1 MHSLALFQFVFTVA
15 ALLSTVHAA
24 PVPSPFRHASKASA
38 LKAAKRDDSGKL
50 VVAHVLVGNVY
61 PYTIDNWT
69 SDIQLAY
76 DNGIDGFALNV
87 GSDSWQPDR
96 VADAYQ
102 AASNL
107 GLDFKLFMSFDMT
120 VLPCTQASDASTLTN
135 YITTYAS
142 HPNQLL
148 VNGQVFAS
156 TFSGS
161 DCTFGQGS
169 AAEGWNSQFISQLT
183 GQNAVHFVPSFFS
196 DPSTYSEFDGV
207 MDGTFNWN
215 SGWPVSL
222 TVQSAQSAISGLASA
237 LGDGT
242 FANAIQSALNSTI
255 GTFSTDQTY
264 INGMNSL
271 SSSSKTYMA
280 AISPW
285 FFTHYPQSS
294 FNKNWLYLMDYQGYN
309 SRWDTVIA
317 NRDSVDIVEIVTWN
331 DYGES
336 SYIGPIEGAQ
346 PAGTTWATGFDH
358 SGWLA
363 MTKYYATAF
372 KTGSYPA
379 ITQDQLFMWARP
391 HPKDAQASNDGT
403 GQPTSYQLTEDSL
416 WAVAFTTQP
425 ATVSITTASGTTQT
439 TDVPAGVTRLSMPLN
454 PGAGMSATM
463 TRNGATVLSVNPGTD
478 AYTFNPNPETYNF
491 NAFVAYATANSTSS

>member
-1 MHSLALFQFVFTVA
+1 MHALALIHFVVAVA
-15 ALLSTVHAA
+15 ALFGAVSAA
-24 PVPSPFRHASKASA
+24 PIASPFRHASKASA
-38 LKAAKRDDSGKL
+38 LKAAKRDGSGKL
-50 VVAHVLVGNVY
+50 VVAHVMVGNTY

-69 SDIQLAY
+69 SDIQLAS

-120 VLPCTQASDASTLTN
+120 ALSCTQASDAATLRN
-135 YITTYAS
+135 YITSYAT

-169 AAEGWNSQFISQLT
+169 SAQGWNSQFISQLT

-196 DPSTYSEFDGV
+196 DTNAYSEFDGV
-207 MDGTFNWN
+207 MDGAFNWN
-215 SGWPVSL
+215 GGWPVSL
-222 TVQSAQSAISGLASA
+222 TVQSAQSAIQGLGSA
-237 LGDGT
+237 LGDAT
-242 FANAIQSALNSTI
+242 FTAQLESALNSSI

-264 INGMNSL
+264 ISALNSI
-271 SSSSKTYMA
+271 SGDSKTYMA
-280 AISPW
+280 SVSPW

-294 FNKNWLYLMDYQGYN
+294 YNKNWIYLMDNQGYN
-309 SRWDTVIA
+309 SRWETLIS

-336 SYIGPIEGAQ
+336 SYVGPIEGAQ
-346 PAGTTWATGFDH
+346 PQGTTWATGFDH
-358 SGWLA
+358 TGWLA

-372 KTGSYPA
+372 KTGAYPA

-391 HPKDAQASNDGT
+391 HPKDAQASNDAT
-403 GQPTSYQLTEDSL
+403 GPPTTYQLTEDSL

-425 ATVSITTASGTTQT
+425 ATVALTTASGTTQT
-439 TDVPAGVTRLSMPLN
+439 TDVPAGVTRLSMPLVA
-454 PGAGMSATM
+454 GAGMSATM
-463 TRNGATVLSVNPGTD
+463 TRGGETVLSVNPGTD
-478 AYTFNPNPETYNF
+478 AYTFNPNPQTYNF
-491 NAFVAYATANSTSS
+491 NAFVAYATANGTTS

>member
-1 MHSLALFQFVFTVA
+1 MHALALIHFLVTVA
-15 ALLSTVHAA
+15 ALFGA
-24 PVPSPFRHASKASA
+24 
-38 LKAAKRDDSGKL
+38 AAKRDDSGKL
-50 VVAHVLVGNVY
+50 VVAHVIVGNTY

-69 SDIQLAY
+69 SDIQLAS

-87 GSDSWQPDR
+87 GPTPGSRIALLTLSGFDLGTRPRPTSGSL
-96 VADAYQ
+96 Q
-102 AASNL
+102 ALHVVRHDGPVLYAS
-107 GLDFKLFMSFDMT
+107 
-120 VLPCTQASDASTLTN
+120 SDAATLRN
-135 YITTYAS
+135 YITSYAT

-161 DCTFGQGS
+161 DCTS
-169 AAEGWNSQFISQLT
+169 ARVFCQGWNSQFISQLT

-196 DPSTYSEFDGV
+196 DTSAYSEFDGV

-215 SGWPVSL
+215 GGWPVSL
-222 TVQSAQSAISGLASA
+222 TVQSAQSAIQGLGSA
-237 LGDGT
+237 LGDAT
-242 FANAIQSALNSTI
+242 FTAQLESVLNSSI

-264 INGMNSL
+264 ISALNAVSGD
-271 SSSSKTYMA
+271 SKTYMA
-280 AISPW
+280 SVSPW

-294 FNKNWLYLMDYQGYN
+294 YNKNWLYLMDNQGYN
-309 SRWDTVIA
+309 TRWETLIS

-336 SYIGPIEGAQ
+336 SYIGPVEGAQ
-346 PAGTTWATGFDH
+346 PQGTTWATGFDH
-358 SGWLA
+358 TGWLA

-372 KTGSYPA
+372 KTGAYPA

-403 GQPTSYQLTEDSL
+403 GPPTSYQLTEDAL

-425 ATVSITTASGTTQT
+425 ATVALTTGSGTTQT
-439 TDVPAGVTRLSMPLN
+439 VDVPAGVTRLSMPLTA
-454 PGAGMSATM
+454 GAGMAATM
-463 TRNGATVLSVNPGTD
+463 TRGGAAVLSVSPGAD
-478 AYTFNPNPETYNF
+478 AFTFNPNPQTYNF
-491 NAFVAYATANSTSS
+491 NAFVAYATANGTTS